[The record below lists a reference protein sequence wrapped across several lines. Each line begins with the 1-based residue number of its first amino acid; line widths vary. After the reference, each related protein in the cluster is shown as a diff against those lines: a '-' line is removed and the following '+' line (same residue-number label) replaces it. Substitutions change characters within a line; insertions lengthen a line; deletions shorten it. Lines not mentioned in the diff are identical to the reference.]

1 MNSQQDQLST
11 GLTLE
16 PIRSRWISVLV
27 ALDSMGTLSVTK
39 LMQFLPGIR
48 PHFDDFI
55 KSGIPRMGDHGVNI
69 SASLLQCNIPVSCFP
84 LAEDKF
90 SLIGTRRLQ
99 PQTDVSRFL
108 LETTARACSSL
119 SPSIAVSMT
128 RDLKDYI
135 NWRVQFALMPPSR
148 STLRQALSDLTCK
161 YV

>member
-1 MNSQQDQLST
+1 
-11 GLTLE
+11 
-16 PIRSRWISVLV
+16 
-27 ALDSMGTLSVTK
+27 MGTLSATK
-39 LMQFLPGIR
+39 LMQYLPGIR

-55 KSGIPRMGDHGVNI
+55 KNWIPHIGDYGVNI
-69 SASLLQCNIPVSCFP
+69 SASLLQCNIPVSCIP

-99 PQTDVSRFL
+99 PQRDVSRFL
-108 LETTARACSSL
+108 SETTARTCSSL
-119 SPSIAVSMT
+119 SPSIAASMT

-148 STLRQALSDLTCK
+148 STLKQALSDLACK